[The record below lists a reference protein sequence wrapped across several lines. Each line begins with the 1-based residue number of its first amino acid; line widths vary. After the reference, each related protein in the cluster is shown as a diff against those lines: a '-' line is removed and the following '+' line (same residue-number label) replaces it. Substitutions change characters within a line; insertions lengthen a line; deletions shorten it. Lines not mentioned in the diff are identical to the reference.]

1 MRGTIRYRKEMQKTY
16 LVVEAEKKI
25 IESYEGQMALR
36 GGLQWLAGCDVQTI
50 DGKKE
55 VRYDISSMQTIEQI
69 FAVREID
76 FQSLKDLIRQVM
88 ETVREAE
95 NGLLDARQLCFEP
108 EYLYWDLEKGRL
120 RVLFDYTE
128 LQEEGSIRQLAEFLL
143 ERICHEE
150 ERGVDLAYFFF
161 GCVEKENICIAEIEE
176 YMEKQEGGNGEE
188 KPLPCKER
196 ETALAIQESGAK
208 KSRQYE
214 EPKQKERWQYEEAK
228 QREEWQ
234 YQEAK
239 QREEWQYEQP
249 ERKEP
254 QRKKFSWRGKNGS
267 LIETGLAAV
276 VTALLAGIALIGAE
290 AYFILTEIEKRA
302 WLGISAILFVGGMC
316 VFLYGFIA
324 EKKRI
329 KKDGECEKEKTGDA
343 ERVEEAADQYA
354 FSRETMPAYFEEKSM
369 PEETDGRTVY
379 IGDSLSYREYKLVQ
393 EKKGAEAEYPVI
405 VYPFLIGKD
414 KERVSLPVK
423 ERSVSRIH
431 ARLIREEED
440 VYIEDLHS
448 TNGTYLN
455 DLRLTPHEPVKVRRG
470 DFIQFGKAEFVLR

>member
-1 MRGTIRYRKEMQKTY
+1 MII
-16 LVVEAEKKI
+16 EAEKKI
-25 IESYEGQMALR
+25 VESYEGQMAMR

-55 VRYDISSMQTIEQI
+55 VRYDISSMQTVEQI

-95 NGLLDARQLCFEP
+95 NSLLDARQLCFEP

-128 LQEEGSIRQLAEFLL
+128 LQEEGSIRRLAEFLL

-188 KPLPCKER
+188 KPLQRKER
-196 ETALAIQESGAK
+196 ETALQIQESGPK
-208 KSRQYE
+208 EPRQYE
-214 EPKQKERWQYEEAK
+214 EPKQRELWQYEE
-228 QREEWQ
+228 
-234 YQEAK
+234 
-239 QREEWQYEQP
+239 P

-267 LIETGLAAV
+267 LIEMGMAAV
-276 VTALLAGIALIGAE
+276 LTALLAGIALIGAE
-290 AYFILTEIEKRA
+290 AYFILTEIEKRV
-302 WLGISAILFVGGMC
+302 WLGISAMLFMGGMC
-316 VFLYGFIA
+316 VFLYGFMA
-324 EKKRI
+324 EKKRV
-329 KKDGECEKEKTGDA
+329 KKDGEREEEKIGEGA
-343 ERVEEAADQYA
+343 EQYAISEEAV
-354 FSRETMPAYFEEKSM
+354 PAYFEEKSM

-393 EKKGAEAEYPVI
+393 EKRGTEAEYPVS